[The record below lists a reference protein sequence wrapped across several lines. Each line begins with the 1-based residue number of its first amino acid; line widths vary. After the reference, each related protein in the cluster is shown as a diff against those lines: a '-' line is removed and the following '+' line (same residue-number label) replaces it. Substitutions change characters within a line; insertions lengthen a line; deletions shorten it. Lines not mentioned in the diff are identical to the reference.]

1 MYEINSEEIVHAI
14 NSARR
19 NPRNPFDTR
28 STPEVLA
35 EKILAGAKRGD
46 ARALH
51 LLEVLKLQDA
61 LRDMIKELD
70 RRAGS

>member
-1 MYEINSEEIVHAI
+1 MYEINSEEVVYAI

-35 EKILAGAKRGD
+35 EKILTGAKNGD

-51 LLEVLKLQDA
+51 ILEVLKVQDA
-61 LRDMIKELD
+61 LRDLIRELD
-70 RRAGS
+70 RRAGG